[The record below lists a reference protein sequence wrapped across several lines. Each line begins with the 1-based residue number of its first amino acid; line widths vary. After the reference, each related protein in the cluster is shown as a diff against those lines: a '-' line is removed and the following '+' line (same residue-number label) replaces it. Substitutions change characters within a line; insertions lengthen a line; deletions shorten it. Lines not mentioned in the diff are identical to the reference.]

1 MEKIIL
7 KGCSLRKE
15 KGKGGV
21 KKLKR
26 KGFIPAVV
34 YSKNFNLLIK
44 MPKQVLKELKAI
56 HFSESV
62 LIEMEIEDYDQ
73 DGKILPVLIKDVQY
87 HPLKE
92 EILHIDFF
100 KVSLKER
107 IRTKV
112 PLVLKGEPEGVKL
125 GGVLEQLL
133 REVEIEVYPTDI
145 PEKIEIDVA
154 SLNIGSSLH
163 IGDLK
168 LPPKI
173 KILEPKETTIVTLV
187 AKKEEEEV
195 SAGEE
200 EAVPEV
206 VKEKKEKKE
215 EE

>member
-15 KGKGGV
+15 KGKERV
-21 KKLKR
+21 KKLRR
-26 KGFIPAVV
+26 KGFIPGVV

-44 MPKQVLKELKAI
+44 VPKEGLKELKAI

-62 LIEMEIEDYDQ
+62 LIEMEIEDYNQ

-92 EILHIDFF
+92 EVLHIDFF
-100 KVSLKER
+100 KVSLKEK

-133 REVEIEVYPTDI
+133 WEVEIEVYPTDI
-145 PEKIEIDVA
+145 PEKIEVDVA

-163 IGDLK
+163 IGDLE

-173 KILEPKETTIVTLV
+173 KILESKETPIVTLV

-195 SAGEE
+195 PAEE
-200 EAVPEV
+200 EEVVPEV